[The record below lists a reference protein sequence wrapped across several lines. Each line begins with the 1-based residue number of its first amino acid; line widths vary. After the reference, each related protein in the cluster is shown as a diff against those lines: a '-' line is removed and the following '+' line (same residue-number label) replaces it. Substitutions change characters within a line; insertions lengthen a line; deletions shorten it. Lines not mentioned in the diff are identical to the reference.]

1 MAHLTAPAPP
11 REIVGPQPGLWVK
24 MGFSAHFSM
33 DEEGTVGW
41 IAGVLWHWRKHS
53 LACLGAH
60 KCLSG
65 LCNDTRNDVCFDYLS
80 SKRQITR
87 DCAPGNLWL
96 ESNVDPKNSQS
107 DARSTST
114 PVEGS
119 SRSTTSGSPI
129 KANAS
134 LTSHCVK
141 ETKGQGHNS
150 RKEPDPKLIETSCP
164 RCATVSLR
172 LIYYRHY
179 H

>member
-1 MAHLTAPAPP
+1 MLAFCDIEESTALLALALINVFPVFAMILGMMSASTIYRQNAKSQEIAHQATYDRSPMLLN
-11 REIVGPQPGLWVK
+11 Q
-24 MGFSAHFSM
+24 
-33 DEEGTVGW
+33 
-41 IAGVLWHWRKHS
+41 
-53 LACLGAH
+53 
-60 KCLSG
+60 
-65 LCNDTRNDVCFDYLS
+65 
-80 SKRQITR
+80 
-87 DCAPGNLWL
+87 
-96 ESNVDPKNSQS
+96 KNSQS

-129 KANAS
+129 NANAS
-134 LTSHCVK
+134 VTSHCVK

>member
-1 MAHLTAPAPP
+1 MLAFCDIEESTALLALALINVFPVFAMILGMMSASTIYRQNAKSQEIAHQATYDWSPMLT
-11 REIVGPQPGLWVK
+11 Q
-24 MGFSAHFSM
+24 
-33 DEEGTVGW
+33 
-41 IAGVLWHWRKHS
+41 
-53 LACLGAH
+53 
-60 KCLSG
+60 
-65 LCNDTRNDVCFDYLS
+65 
-80 SKRQITR
+80 
-87 DCAPGNLWL
+87 
-96 ESNVDPKNSQS
+96 KNSQS

-164 RCATVSLR
+164 RCATVPCG
-172 LIYYRHY
+172 
-179 H
+179 

>member
-1 MAHLTAPAPP
+1 MLAFCDIEESTALLALALINVFPDFAM
-11 REIVGPQPGLWVK
+11 IVG
-24 MGFSAHFSM
+24 MMSASTIYHQNGKSQ
-33 DEEGTVGW
+33 E
-41 IAGVLWHWRKHS
+41 IAHQATYDWSPIL
-53 LACLGAH
+53 L
-60 KCLSG
+60 
-65 LCNDTRNDVCFDYLS
+65 T
-80 SKRQITR
+80 Q
-87 DCAPGNLWL
+87 
-96 ESNVDPKNSQS
+96 KNSQS

-129 KANAS
+129 NANAS
-134 LTSHCVK
+134 VTSHYVK